1 MELTVENKT
10 KQKIIDASLIEFAKH
25 GLAGARV
32 DRIAEDAGVN
42 KAMIYYHFGSKQSL
56 YMDVITDHIIQNTS
70 ILRQKIS
77 DKESIE
83 DVLNNLVETYITVFS
98 KSPYFANILL
108 RELPNPKS
116 MVVERVAE
124 LIGSSEIPQI
134 LFKKLSEGIVENR
147 LRPINIKQ
155 AVVSLITM
163 NIGFFLMAPIIKR
176 TLNITDINEFLSERK
191 SAVVDLFLNGVKA
204 HEK

>member
-1 MELTVENKT
+1 LETLAESKT
-10 KQKIIDASLIEFAKH
+10 KQKIIEASLIEFAKH

-42 KAMIYYHFGSKQSL
+42 KAMIYYHFGSKESL
-56 YMDVITDHIIQNTS
+56 YMDVITDHITQNTTL
-70 ILRQKIS
+70 LRQKIS
-77 DKESIE
+77 DKETIE

-116 MVVERVAE
+116 MVIERVAE

-134 LFKKLSEGIVENR
+134 LFQKLSEGIVENK
-147 LRPINIKQ
+147 LRPINVKQ
-155 AVVSLITM
+155 AIVSLITM

-176 TLNITDINEFLSERK
+176 TLNITDMNEFLTERK
-191 SAVVDLFLNGVKA
+191 SAIVDLFLNGVKV
-204 HEK
+204 K

>member
-1 MELTVENKT
+1 MEVVAENKT

-42 KAMIYYHFGSKQSL
+42 KAMIYYHFGSKESL

-70 ILRQKIS
+70 LLRQNIS

-83 DVLNNLVETYITVFS
+83 DVLDNLVETYITVFS
-98 KSPYFANILL
+98 KSPYFVNILL
-108 RELPNPKS
+108 RELPNQKS
-116 MVVERVAE
+116 IVIERVAE

-134 LFKKLSEGIVENR
+134 LYQKLSEGIVENK
-147 LRPINIKQ
+147 LRPINVKQ
-155 AVVSLITM
+155 AIVSLITM

-176 TLNITDINEFLSERK
+176 TLNITDMNEFLAERK
-191 SAVVDLFLNGVKA
+191 TAIVDLFLNGVKA
-204 HEK
+204 Q

>member
-1 MELTVENKT
+1 LEVVAENKT

-42 KAMIYYHFGSKQSL
+42 KAMIYYHFGSKESL
-56 YMDVITDHIIQNTS
+56 YMDVITDHITQSTTL
-70 ILRQKIS
+70 LRQNIS

-83 DVLNNLVETYITVFS
+83 DVLENLVETYITVFS

-108 RELPNPKS
+108 RELPNQKS
-116 MVVERVAE
+116 IVIERVAE

-134 LFKKLSEGIVENR
+134 LYKKISEGIVENK
-147 LRPINIKQ
+147 LRPINVKQ
-155 AVVSLITM
+155 AIVSLITM

-176 TLNITDINEFLSERK
+176 TLNITDMDEFLAERK
-191 SAVVDLFLNGVKA
+191 TAIVDLFLNGVKA
-204 HEK
+204 Q